1 MLFSGLL
8 RNECYFQDYYIWDF
22 YVILN
27 SGFLLQDYFAQEEF
41 VAPSI
46 LQNVGEMM
54 HSHRLGLGRARAFT
68 K

>member
-27 SGFLLQDYFAQEEF
+27 SGFLHSGLLCSGRVRGTLDFPKRLRNDAQ
-41 VAPSI
+41 P
-46 LQNVGEMM
+46 
-54 HSHRLGLGRARAFT
+54 
-68 K
+68 